1 MHSAESDV
9 YPPQLLP
16 AIIPDRTLAE
26 FGPGCEEQ
34 LDCLAGHDSRA
45 QVSTILLLQAQAR
58 DFGTG
63 VTRAERQDC
72 NARSIELC
80 PSAGRT
86 GGGEPN
92 LWLLL
97 PPGLHALNLRSGGRS

>member
-1 MHSAESDV
+1 MHSAASDV
-9 YPPQLLP
+9 YPPQLLA

-34 LDCLAGHDSRA
+34 LDGLARDDSRA
-45 QVSTILLLQAQAR
+45 QISTILLLQAEAC
-58 DFGTG
+58 DFGTR
-63 VTRAERQDC
+63 VTRAERQDP

-86 GGGEPN
+86 GRRRAKLVAP
-92 LWLLL
+92 L
-97 PPGLHALNLRSGGRS
+97 AS